1 MQKSTMNTND
11 DPGESAPKGSSIPW
25 GSLSF
30 LQPHGFPLIIPLPTK
45 PYKEFITW
53 LYKENITKPE
63 KEPCLNRFT
72 LSARWKEAQKQKRE
86 EEFCEQQSA
95 AVGKAV

>member
-1 MQKSTMNTND
+1 MTLGGVRPTGAAY
-11 DPGESAPKGSSIPW
+11 PG
-25 GSLSF
+25 GSLPF
-30 LQPHGFPLIIPLPTK
+30 LQSHGFPLIIPLPTK

-72 LSARWKEAQKQKRE
+72 LSAR
-86 EEFCEQQSA
+86 
-95 AVGKAV
+95 